1 MSIFTSKFFW
11 NFLIKIQLTKSD
23 PKRTKEIKVSPLVP
37 IRVKY
42 KTMFY
47 DQDICPVF
55 LSVGQIWTEF
65 LVTDLF
71 YFESD
76 HYLAQKVVVV
86 GQGWTQWD
94 WSHFKVVLEIL
105 YFSPPYNVMF
115 QMQLQKSFP
124 EVHSGLCIKL
134 NSPGD
139 LFGFFWPKWLIITS

>member
-1 MSIFTSKFFW
+1 M
-11 NFLIKIQLTKSD
+11 
-23 PKRTKEIKVSPLVP
+23 P

-86 GQGWTQWD
+86 GQG
-94 WSHFKVVLEIL
+94 
-105 YFSPPYNVMF
+105 
-115 QMQLQKSFP
+115 
-124 EVHSGLCIKL
+124 
-134 NSPGD
+134 
-139 LFGFFWPKWLIITS
+139 

>member
-1 MSIFTSKFFW
+1 MVFEANTVNQSFD
-11 NFLIKIQLTKSD
+11 NFRTLIIYVFMLKEVRFRNDVILNEKILGSTLKH
-23 PKRTKEIKVSPLVP
+23 
-37 IRVKY
+37 

-86 GQGWTQWD
+86 GQG
-94 WSHFKVVLEIL
+94 
-105 YFSPPYNVMF
+105 
-115 QMQLQKSFP
+115 
-124 EVHSGLCIKL
+124 
-134 NSPGD
+134 
-139 LFGFFWPKWLIITS
+139 